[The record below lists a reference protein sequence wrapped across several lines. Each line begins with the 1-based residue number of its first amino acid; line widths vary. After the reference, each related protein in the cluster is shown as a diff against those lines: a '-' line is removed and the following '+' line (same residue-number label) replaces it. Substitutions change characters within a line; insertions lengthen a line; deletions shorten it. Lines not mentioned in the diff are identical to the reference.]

1 MIIRLFRSFLNH
13 HCVAWWT
20 TEIWSQNWAFK
31 YHLTKTLLSDMEWWL
46 MFICN
51 LRSLF
56 SFVRII
62 ISIRSRLHVF
72 AQF

>member
-46 MFICN
+46 
-51 LRSLF
+51 
-56 SFVRII
+56 
-62 ISIRSRLHVF
+62 
-72 AQF
+72 